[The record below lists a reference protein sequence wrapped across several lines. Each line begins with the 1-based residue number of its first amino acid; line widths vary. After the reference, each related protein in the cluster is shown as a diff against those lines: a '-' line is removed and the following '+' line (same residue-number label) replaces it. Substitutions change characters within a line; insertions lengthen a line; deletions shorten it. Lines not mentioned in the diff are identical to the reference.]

1 MSMLSNEKINF
12 KSLEEKTFKE
22 MMKLGRK
29 IIQDELRMLDK
40 LILDYRDKEIFK
52 PKDFQPTTIKTK
64 LGEIP
69 IARRRY
75 KVVINN
81 EIKCVYLLD
90 KFLEISEFGM
100 YSEGIVEMVTRE
112 ITKKSYRETAKTISE
127 DTDNTISHTA
137 VRNIVLKLGEKIKKL
152 EEEKIKL
159 YEEGKI
165 EGEKEMQYIF
175 CEHDGIYIKKQ
186 KSKKHKGKKKI
197 KVRHF
202 KKKKSKKKKNGIE
215 LKIAVIHE
223 GKEPRYTNDYKLKNK
238 IVVGTA
244 SKAKDLKKIEDATIG
259 TKYKEH
265 TIKNVV
271 INGDGADWTGS
282 IVEGAKEIFQL
293 DMAHIQKKI
302 YMAVRDEEYL
312 NKMQKV
318 VYTEQ
323 AKDIFSLIYN
333 YKEELETENK
343 IGELEKV
350 KELEE
355 YLRNNEKGLQRYQY
369 KLGYKEEELEGIK
382 EELPSLGSEE
392 SHMYCI
398 CRDRMKKNRTSW
410 SIVGAE
416 ALLKVIMNKMNGT
429 ITEIITNKAE
439 KKIKEELA
447 SRIPEPKKVKKQR
460 ESKIVYEGRYEIAN
474 NFTGSTKNYIID
486 LLKDKKCSELMLIN

>member
-1 MSMLSNEKINF
+1 MD
-12 KSLEEKTFKE
+12 
-22 MMKLGRK
+22 RK
-29 IIQDELRMLDK
+29 
-40 LILDYRDKEIFK
+40 
-52 PKDFQPTTIKTK
+52 
-64 LGEIP
+64 
-69 IARRRY
+69 
-75 KVVINN
+75 
-81 EIKCVYLLD
+81 
-90 KFLEISEFGM
+90 
-100 YSEGIVEMVTRE
+100 YSR
-112 ITKKSYRETAKTISE
+112 
-127 DTDNTISHTA
+127 
-137 VRNIVLKLGEKIKKL
+137 
-152 EEEKIKL
+152 
-159 YEEGKI
+159 
-165 EGEKEMQYIF
+165 
-175 CEHDGIYIKKQ
+175 
-186 KSKKHKGKKKI
+186 
-197 KVRHF
+197 
-202 KKKKSKKKKNGIE
+202 
-215 LKIAVIHE
+215 
-223 GKEPRYTNDYKLKNK
+223 
-238 IVVGTA
+238 
-244 SKAKDLKKIEDATIG
+244 
-259 TKYKEH
+259 
-265 TIKNVV
+265 
-271 INGDGADWTGS
+271 
-282 IVEGAKEIFQL
+282 GAKEIFQL